1 MEVLKAKQAIKALV
15 SKVYDLIDPS
25 GYNTDAF
32 VKMVD
37 GMSDTAFKQWIAQLE
52 SGEARLTIEMP
63 NMVSR
68 MSVEKLLKA
77 AELTETKL
85 FQQIVHKDISTGI
98 EYETPHKYPILEL
111 PIRRTQQVIEK
122 KMRIPGNDNSI
133 DAMTGQVS
141 SSAKASAIGKEEIQ
155 ILYNRGLEN
164 VLKEFLQVRGGDPEL
179 FAKMVQQLEE
189 TGQADVDTDDPMTK
203 TRVSETVNTLFAGMQ
218 LETNF

>member
-1 MEVLKAKQAIKALV
+1 M
-15 SKVYDLIDPS
+15 
-25 GYNTDAF
+25 
-32 VKMVD
+32 
-37 GMSDTAFKQWIAQLE
+37 
-52 SGEARLTIEMP
+52 GE
-63 NMVSR
+63 
-68 MSVEKLLKA
+68 
-77 AELTETKL
+77 
-85 FQQIVHKDISTGI
+85 
-98 EYETPHKYPILEL
+98 
-111 PIRRTQQVIEK
+111 RR
-122 KMRIPGNDNSI
+122 G
-133 DAMTGQVS
+133 